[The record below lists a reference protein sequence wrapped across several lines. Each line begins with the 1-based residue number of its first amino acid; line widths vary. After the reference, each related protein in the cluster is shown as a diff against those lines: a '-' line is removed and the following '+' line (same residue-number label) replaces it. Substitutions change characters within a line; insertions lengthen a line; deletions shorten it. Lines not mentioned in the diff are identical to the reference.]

1 MNAPRRS
8 RFILKALEEVGVIQQ
23 LAAQDLERHRTVA
36 HRDLL
41 GEEDRTHP
49 TRAQLPDQ
57 PETAR
62 KTGSEMGVDLCHS
75 GKSHGCSDEYTS
87 PMGT

>member
-1 MNAPRRS
+1 
-8 RFILKALEEVGVIQQ
+8 
-23 LAAQDLERHRTVA
+23 
-36 HRDLL
+36 
-41 GEEDRTHP
+41 
-49 TRAQLPDQ
+49 LPDQ